1 MTRFADFH
9 PQTIFHPA
17 VVCPRGRRSPR
28 ATHARTLG
36 DCLVDLAEAV
46 TTHHTLPETEVEN
59 FAACLADAK
68 ADDMNVQY
76 HLVWQPDANRWQ
88 LTLQVSNDGQRYS
101 VARAMLTVSFDQFC
115 ILERVLKLNRVPEVC
130 NA

>member
-17 VVCPRGRRSPR
+17 VVCPKGRRSPR

-46 TTHHTLPETEVEN
+46 TAPHVQPETEIDN
-59 FAACLADAK
+59 FAACLADAR
-68 ADDMNVQY
+68 DDEMNVQY
-76 HLVWQPDANRWQ
+76 HLVWQPDSNRWQ
-88 LTLQVSNDGQRYS
+88 LTLQVSNSGQRFS
-101 VARAMLTVSFDQFC
+101 VARALLTVSFDQFC
-115 ILERVLKLNRVPEVC
+115 VLERVLKLHRVPEAT

>member
-9 PQTIFHPA
+9 PQTIFHSA
-17 VVCPRGRRSPR
+17 VVCPKGRRSPR

-46 TTHHTLPETEVEN
+46 TTPHLQPETEVEN
-59 FAACLADAK
+59 FVACLADAK
-68 ADDMNVQY
+68 ADNMNVQY
-76 HLVWQPDANRWQ
+76 HLAWQPNSNRWQ
-88 LTLQVSNDGQRYS
+88 LTLQVSNSGQRYS
-101 VARAMLTVSFDQFC
+101 IARAMLTIGFDQFC
-115 ILERVLKLNRVPEVC
+115 VLERVLKTHRVQEVC